1 MMKLNK
7 NITLNTTQHAK
18 QHPGQ
23 HSIKNRR
30 IKNGI
35 AAAVVLAV
43 AGIGA
48 FGIRSDAAQIKD
60 GWTEDGK
67 YWYEGGVRQGYDP
80 EDRSYRGKEIY
91 DADSDAWYWLDAIQY
106 GAKAVN
112 KDVYQESY
120 AGIYADRA
128 DGTGK
133 WVRYDENGHMVKGWD
148 TNDYGKY
155 YFDLE
160 TGAMVKGTAVIDGV
174 EYCFDSETGVLCDNI
189 FITENGCR
197 YWYENGIRQGLEG
210 RGKEIYDPRTDA
222 WYWLDAVDGG
232 KMAVGKDVYQESSG
246 GKWVRYDENGKMKK
260 GWDTTEVGMYYF
272 DMITGA
278 MTKGTAVIDGITC
291 IFDENT
297 GILLNED
304 ELPYD
309 IPEAKHRHQWA
320 AINGYRQVDEYG
332 DVPVYGVVKRM
343 NGYPFEILAC
353 DELGINRDPNQLYLD
368 WHVGENQT
376 YLVSIEYKVRNGE
389 LTMDEALVLLNNPSN
404 YPYPETYNY
413 TDPRANTTSQEQIGT
428 EWGVVGSTVER
439 YIDHYEC
446 EWYGSDL
453 GLGSDGNHYS
463 CDGYMSVEEWNA
475 KHPQ

>member
-1 MMKLNK
+1 MMRLNK
-7 NITLNTTQHAK
+7 NTTQNTAQAK
-18 QHPGQ
+18 QHKKQ
-23 HSIKNRR
+23 HFTKSRR

-35 AAAVVLAV
+35 AAAVVLAA

-80 EDRSYRGKEIY
+80 QDSSYRGKEIY
-91 DADSDAWYWLDAIQY
+91 DADSDAWYWLDAVQY

-174 EYCFDSETGVLCDNI
+174 EYRFDSETGILCDNI
-189 FITENGCR
+189 FITENGCQ

-222 WYWLDAVDGG
+222 
-232 KMAVGKDVYQESSG
+232 
-246 GKWVRYDENGKMKK
+246 
-260 GWDTTEVGMYYF
+260 
-272 DMITGA
+272 
-278 MTKGTAVIDGITC
+278 
-291 IFDENT
+291 
-297 GILLNED
+297 
-304 ELPYD
+304 
-309 IPEAKHRHQWA
+309 
-320 AINGYRQVDEYG
+320 
-332 DVPVYGVVKRM
+332 
-343 NGYPFEILAC
+343 
-353 DELGINRDPNQLYLD
+353 
-368 WHVGENQT
+368 
-376 YLVSIEYKVRNGE
+376 
-389 LTMDEALVLLNNPSN
+389 
-404 YPYPETYNY
+404 
-413 TDPRANTTSQEQIGT
+413 
-428 EWGVVGSTVER
+428 
-439 YIDHYEC
+439 
-446 EWYGSDL
+446 
-453 GLGSDGNHYS
+453 
-463 CDGYMSVEEWNA
+463 
-475 KHPQ
+475 

>member
-1 MMKLNK
+1 M
-7 NITLNTTQHAK
+7 
-18 QHPGQ
+18 
-23 HSIKNRR
+23 
-30 IKNGI
+30 
-35 AAAVVLAV
+35 
-43 AGIGA
+43 
-48 FGIRSDAAQIKD
+48 
-60 GWTEDGK
+60 
-67 YWYEGGVRQGYDP
+67 
-80 EDRSYRGKEIY
+80 
-91 DADSDAWYWLDAIQY
+91 
-106 GAKAVN
+106 
-112 KDVYQESY
+112 
-120 AGIYADRA
+120 
-128 DGTGK
+128 
-133 WVRYDENGHMVKGWD
+133 
-148 TNDYGKY
+148 
-155 YFDLE
+155 
-160 TGAMVKGTAVIDGV
+160 
-174 EYCFDSETGVLCDNI
+174 
-189 FITENGCR
+189 
-197 YWYENGIRQGLEG
+197 
-210 RGKEIYDPRTDA
+210 
-222 WYWLDAVDGG
+222 
-232 KMAVGKDVYQESSG
+232 YQESSG
-246 GKWVRYDENGKMKK
+246 GKWVRYDDNGKMKNR
-260 GWDTTEVGMYYF
+260 WDTTEAGMYYF